1 MSLFSRRADRHRD
14 EETGRA
20 GDARPD
26 ALGPEGE
33 PGDGFVPEPRP
44 GTEPTGSPDAGAPA
58 PRTETGAERGDGR
71 GGDGRGGADGE
82 DPDKLEAG
90 RGREGPAVT
99 GNAPPPP
106 EDTVVELRDVYK
118 SFGPTEVLKGVNLSV
133 ERGTSAVVL
142 GGSGTG
148 KSVLTKHVVG
158 LLEPTAGEVWV
169 LGDRMD
175 LLDQEQMDRKRTRLG
190 YLFQGGALF
199 DSMTV
204 YENMRFF
211 LDRLTTLDRAEK
223 DDLIEESLE
232 DVNLPDTIHQY
243 PAELSGGQK
252 KRIGLARTLI
262 LRPDIILYD
271 EPTTGLDPV
280 SVRVV
285 SELIVELRDTRGIS
299 SVAITHDLL
308 AAEII
313 TDQAHFLLDGRI
325 VASGTLGEVRNSDI
339 PELQEFFKGTEAYG
353 GA

>member
-1 MSLFSRRADRHRD
+1 MSRFSDRRRRGASDAAGPHPLDDDGLAGPAD
-14 EETGRA
+14 A
-20 GDARPD
+20 
-26 ALGPEGE
+26 
-33 PGDGFVPEPRP
+33 
-44 GTEPTGSPDAGAPA
+44 PTGKPEAGVPAGPD
-58 PRTETGAERGDGR
+58 RLGAE
-71 GGDGRGGADGE
+71 ADHVVGE
-82 DPDKLEAG
+82 D
-90 RGREGPAVT
+90 GPVT
-99 GNAPPPP
+99 GNSPPPP
-106 EDTVVELRDVYK
+106 EHVVVELRDVHK
-118 SFGPTEVLKGVNLSV
+118 GFGPKKILTGVNLAV

-158 LLEPTAGEVWV
+158 LLQPDKGEVWV
-169 LGDRMD
+169 LGERLD
-175 LLDQEQMDRKRTRLG
+175 LMTPEQRDRKRTRLG

-211 LDRLTTLDRAEK
+211 LDRLTTLRKDEK
-223 DDLIEESLE
+223 DDLILESLE
-232 DVNLPDTIHQY
+232 DVNLPQTRDQY

-285 SELIVELRDTRGIS
+285 SELIVKLRDTRGIS
-299 SVAITHDLL
+299 SIAITHDLL

-313 TDQAHFLLDGRI
+313 TDQAHFLLDGVI
-325 VASGTLGEVRNSDI
+325 AASGTLDEVRRSDDPVI
-339 PELQEFFKGTEAYG
+339 AEFFRGTEAYG
-353 GA
+353 RA

>member
-1 MSLFSRRADRHRD
+1 MSLSSRRADRHRD
-14 EETGRA
+14 EESGREE
-20 GDARPD
+20 DARPD

-33 PGDGFVPEPRP
+33 PGGGFVPAPRP
-44 GTEPTGSPDAGAPA
+44 GDEPTGAPDAGTPA
-58 PRTETGAERGDGR
+58 PRTET
-71 GGDGRGGADGE
+71 DGRGGAGDDDG
-82 DPDKLEAG
+82 LEAG
-90 RGREGPAVT
+90 RGLEGPAVT

-106 EDTVVELRDVYK
+106 EDTVVELRDLYK
-118 SFGPTEVLKGVNLSV
+118 SFGPKEILKGVNLSV

-158 LLEPTAGEVWV
+158 LLQPTSGEVWV

-175 LLDQEQMDRKRTRLG
+175 LLDQDQMDRKRTRLG

-211 LDRLTTLDRAEK
+211 LDRLTTLDRGEK
-223 DDLIEESLE
+223 DDLIDESLE
-232 DVNLPDTIHQY
+232 DVNLPDTRHQY

-285 SELIVELRDTRGIS
+285 SDLIVKLRDTRGIS
-299 SVAITHDLL
+299 SIAITHDLL

-313 TDQAHFLLDGRI
+313 TDQAHFLSEGRI
-325 VASGTLGEVRNSDI
+325 VASGTLREVRHSDD
-339 PELQEFFKGTEAYG
+339 PVVEEFFKGTEAYG

>member
-14 EETGRA
+14 EDTGRA
-20 GDARPD
+20 ADARPD

-33 PGDGFVPEPRP
+33 PGAGVVPEPRP
-44 GTEPTGSPDAGAPA
+44 GDRPTGAPTAGVPA
-58 PRTETGAERGDGR
+58 PRTEGDGA
-71 GGDGRGGADGE
+71 GGAAGGAD
-82 DPDKLEAG
+82 AG
-90 RGREGPAVT
+90 RDGEPVT

-106 EDTVVELRDVYK
+106 EDTVVELRGVHK
-118 SFGPTEVLKGVNLSV
+118 SFGPKEVLRGVDLAV

-158 LLEPTAGEVWV
+158 LLQPTDGEVWV

-175 LLDQEQMDRKRTRLG
+175 LMDQEQMDRKRTRLG

-223 DDLIEESLE
+223 DDLIDESLE
-232 DVNLPDTIHQY
+232 DVNLPQTLHQY

-252 KRIGLARTLI
+252 KRVGLARTLI

-285 SELIVELRDTRGIS
+285 SDLIVKLRDTRGIS

-313 TDQAHFLLDGRI
+313 TDRAHFLSEGRI
-325 VASGTLGEVRNSDI
+325 VASGTLAEVRHSDD
-339 PELQEFFKGTEAYG
+339 PVVEEFFKGTEAYG